1 MSSKLCSS
9 QLCTYIF
16 IIISVFLDT
25 HFVRVMHFILVLLNI
40 FLLLV
45 LLKDTLNAARDMIW
59 WPLSFRQ

>member
-1 MSSKLCSS
+1 
-9 QLCTYIF
+9 
-16 IIISVFLDT
+16 
-25 HFVRVMHFILVLLNI
+25 MHFILVLLNI